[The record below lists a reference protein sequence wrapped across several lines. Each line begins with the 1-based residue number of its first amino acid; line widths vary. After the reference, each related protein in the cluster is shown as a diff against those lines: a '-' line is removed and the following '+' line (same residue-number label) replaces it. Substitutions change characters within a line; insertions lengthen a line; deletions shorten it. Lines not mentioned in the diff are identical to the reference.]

1 MATSQFIVKEI
12 VRIFLSYN
20 DSITSKRKAGGIAAL
35 LCCCFLDQ
43 TWANGS
49 REIASQRHENHAE
62 GWTRVSV
69 YHTSL
74 IGVSLCVAQRFQALA
89 KKEFWV

>member
-1 MATSQFIVKEI
+1 MATSQFIVEEI
-12 VRIFLSYN
+12 VRFFLLDN
-20 DSITSKRKAGGIAAL
+20 DSNTCKRKAGGIAAL

-43 TWANGS
+43 TLANGS

-69 YHTSL
+69 T
-74 IGVSLCVAQRFQALA
+74 VFTPP
-89 KKEFWV
+89 